1 MNKNHLVRVAARR
14 CCNRKEA
21 REVVDEVCDTMVK
34 ALTSGEKV
42 VLSGFGA
49 FHVYERKPRR
59 GVHPRNPKQEIQIPA
74 MKSIRFVPGKEL
86 RGRLN

>member
-1 MNKNHLVRVAARR
+1 MNKNHLIRIASRR
-14 CCNRKEA
+14 CCGKKEA
-21 REVVDEVCDTMVK
+21 RLVVDEVCETMAN
-34 ALTSGEKV
+34 ALANGEKV

-59 GVHPRNPKQEIQIPA
+59 GVHPRNPKKEIQIPA

-86 RGRLN
+86 RGKLN